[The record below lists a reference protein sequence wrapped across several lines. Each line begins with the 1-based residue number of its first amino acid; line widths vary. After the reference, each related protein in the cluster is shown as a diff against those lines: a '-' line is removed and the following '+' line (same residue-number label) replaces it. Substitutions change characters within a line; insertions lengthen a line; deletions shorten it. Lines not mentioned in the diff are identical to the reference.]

1 MCRHRHAPRRIF
13 AARQGVWRRG
23 GRALRSHMRKGVPAA
38 TAHTDSR
45 GAFLS
50 AKMSD
55 GLQNRAA
62 GRCLSVAYCATA
74 QCRQAC
80 CDIRKPYLRRSFS
93 GALEFGDLKPANALP
108 AVFPEILRQRR
119 NSDIS
124 DRAVAPGPVRSM
136 RFRVFSAGSLRISDL
151 VPGSGN
157 APLERTENSLEL
169 RILSLASGP

>member
-1 MCRHRHAPRRIF
+1 MC
-13 AARQGVWRRG
+13 
-23 GRALRSHMRKGVPAA
+23 SHMRKGMPAA

-62 GRCLSVAYCATA
+62 GRCLSVTYCATA
-74 QCRQAC
+74 QCRRAC

-124 DRAVAPGPVRSM
+124 GRAVAPGPVRSM
-136 RFRVFSAGSLRISDL
+136 RFRVFSAGWPQISDS